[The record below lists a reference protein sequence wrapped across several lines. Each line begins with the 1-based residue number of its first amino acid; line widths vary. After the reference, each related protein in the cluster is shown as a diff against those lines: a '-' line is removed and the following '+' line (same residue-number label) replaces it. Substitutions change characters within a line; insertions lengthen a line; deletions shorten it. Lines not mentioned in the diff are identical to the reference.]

1 MRKPHSIKKTVL
13 FFDFLIVVPLFILFS
28 ILTIAAFRNSNYE
41 WNRSKLA
48 SVEERC
54 SNIADRNT
62 EIIKITN
69 MLYLDSEINHILS
82 EKQQLTGYEATQA
95 QGKIQG
101 KMRELTELFPERQ
114 YQIMILCSNGN
125 SYFQNSLEFT
135 GDRPTFEKIVEESW
149 YSEMGQGND
158 TIYFLPQYR
167 SPLLQ
172 NNFQED
178 TLFAVR
184 NIRNLNSGRK
194 IGTMIV
200 AVSHNIWGDDTI
212 ETGEN
217 AENTIVMDQ
226 YRKIIYA
233 SDKILYGNA
242 IEDNSYYKKITE
254 NEKGFFSWS
263 CKGTKLSYSI

>member
-101 KMRELTELFPERQ
+101 KM
-114 YQIMILCSNGN
+114 
-125 SYFQNSLEFT
+125 
-135 GDRPTFEKIVEESW
+135 
-149 YSEMGQGND
+149 
-158 TIYFLPQYR
+158 
-167 SPLLQ
+167 
-172 NNFQED
+172 
-178 TLFAVR
+178 
-184 NIRNLNSGRK
+184 
-194 IGTMIV
+194 
-200 AVSHNIWGDDTI
+200 
-212 ETGEN
+212 
-217 AENTIVMDQ
+217 
-226 YRKIIYA
+226 
-233 SDKILYGNA
+233 
-242 IEDNSYYKKITE
+242 
-254 NEKGFFSWS
+254 
-263 CKGTKLSYSI
+263 KGTDRIISGETVSDYDIVQQWKQLFSKLVRIYR

>member
-101 KMRELTELFPERQ
+101 KMRELTELFPER
-114 YQIMILCSNGN
+114 
-125 SYFQNSLEFT
+125 
-135 GDRPTFEKIVEESW
+135 
-149 YSEMGQGND
+149 
-158 TIYFLPQYR
+158 
-167 SPLLQ
+167 
-172 NNFQED
+172 
-178 TLFAVR
+178 
-184 NIRNLNSGRK
+184 
-194 IGTMIV
+194 
-200 AVSHNIWGDDTI
+200 
-212 ETGEN
+212 
-217 AENTIVMDQ
+217 
-226 YRKIIYA
+226 
-233 SDKILYGNA
+233 
-242 IEDNSYYKKITE
+242 
-254 NEKGFFSWS
+254 
-263 CKGTKLSYSI
+263 